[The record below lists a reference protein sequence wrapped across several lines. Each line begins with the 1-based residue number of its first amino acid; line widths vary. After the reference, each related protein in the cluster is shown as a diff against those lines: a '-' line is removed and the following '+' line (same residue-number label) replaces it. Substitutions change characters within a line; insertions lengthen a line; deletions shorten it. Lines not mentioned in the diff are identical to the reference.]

1 MFKANFIDNSEY
13 YNLRSRLGL
22 IGLIGSVIS
31 GIFPIFFES
40 FPLWIYGMVIL
51 AYIFYAYHQLKLSRK
66 LKMTRTG
73 KKIEIDQKKL
83 LISNQKK
90 EVEEE
95 IFIENVDSIK
105 VSEAFKLWDQ
115 DTTDIVNNLKGK
127 HHKNFI
133 ELSFGEKTRKYEF
146 EIESHYMV
154 VQINKLLKHWE
165 KRGIEVLYW

>member
-90 EVEEE
+90 VND
-95 IFIENVDSIK
+95 ITLK
-105 VSEAFKLWDQ
+105 HFKL
-115 DTTDIVNNLKGK
+115 
-127 HHKNFI
+127 F
-133 ELSFGEKTRKYEF
+133 
-146 EIESHYMV
+146 
-154 VQINKLLKHWE
+154 
-165 KRGIEVLYW
+165 